1 MKLRRLVVASAAAA
15 LCAIAIPVSSAS
27 AAVDCS
33 QYKQYGDLSGKTVHI
48 FTSILSPESDIYM
61 AAYKDFETC
70 TKATIQWEGSNDFES
85 QLNVRVAGGS
95 APDLAVIPQPGLL
108 QKMVQ
113 SGKAV
118 PAPAGVVANAKKYW
132 SADWRAYSTVNGKY
146 YGSPLSANMKSLV
159 WYSPKK
165 FKKLG
170 LKVPTTWAQMMNLS
184 NTIVKKGFKPWCAG
198 IGSGTATGWPA
209 TDWMEELVLR
219 QLGPKVYDSW
229 VAGKTKFADPKI
241 QKVMKTLAAWLMN
254 PKYVNAGI
262 GDVKSIATT
271 TFQDAGLGI
280 PKGKCFMLQ
289 QASFYGAQFPKGTTI
304 GPKGDVF
311 AFFLPAINKKW
322 PIPVEGGGEF
332 IVSFRNAPEVNAV
345 QTFLSSP
352 LYLTKRAKLS
362 TGGWTTANSGV
373 PASAYPTP
381 LDKMVAKYLANP
393 KATFRFDGSDAM
405 PAAVGAG
412 SFWTQMT
419 AWFSGNNPSS
429 PGTIKAIAQAIDS
442 TWPTS

>member
-1 MKLRRLVVASAAAA
+1 MKPRRLVAATAAAA
-15 LCAIAIPVSSAS
+15 LAAIALPITSAS
-27 AAVDCS
+27 AAVNCAP
-33 QYKQYGDLSGKTVHI
+33 YKQYGDLSGKTVHI
-48 FTSILSPESDIYM
+48 FASILSPESDIYID
-61 AAYKDFETC
+61 AYRDFEKC
-70 TKATIQWEGSNDFES
+70 TGVTIQWEGSNDFES
-85 QLNVRVAGGS
+85 QLGVRVAGGS

-132 SADWRAYSTVNGKY
+132 TADWRAYSTVNGKY
-146 YGSPLSANMKSLV
+146 YGAPLSANMKSLV
-159 WYSPKK
+159 WYSPKY
-165 FKKLG
+165 FKKNG
-170 LKVPTTWAQMMNLS
+170 LTVPKTWAEMMKLS
-184 NTIVKKGFKPWCAG
+184 DKLAAKGQKPWCAG

-219 QLGPKVYDSW
+219 MYGPQVYDSW
-229 VAGKTKFADPKI
+229 VAGKTKFASPQI
-241 QKVMKTLAAWLMN
+241 ENVMKTLSKWLMN

-289 QASFYGAQFPKGTTI
+289 QASFYGAQFPQGTKI
-304 GPKGDVF
+304 GPSGDVF
-311 AFFLPAINKKW
+311 AFFLPSINKKW

-345 QTFLSSP
+345 QTFMSSP
-352 LYLTKRAKLS
+352 LYLTNRAKDS
-362 TGGWTTANSGV
+362 AGGWTTANSGV
-373 PASAYPTP
+373 PVSAYPTP
-381 LDKMVAKYLANP
+381 LDRMVATYLSNP

-419 AWFSGNNPSS
+419 AWFSGDNPQATS
-429 PGTIKAIAQAIDS
+429 TIDSIAKAIDA
-442 TWPTS
+442 TWPTA

>member
-1 MKLRRLVVASAAAA
+1 MKPRRLVAATAAAA
-15 LCAIAIPVSSAS
+15 LAAIALPITSAS
-27 AAVDCS
+27 AAVNCAP
-33 QYKQYGDLSGKTVHI
+33 YKQYGDLSGKTVHI
-48 FTSILSPESDIYM
+48 FASILSPESDIYID
-61 AAYKDFETC
+61 AYRDFEKC
-70 TKATIQWEGSNDFES
+70 TGVTIQWEGSNDFES
-85 QLNVRVAGGS
+85 QLGVRVAGGS

-132 SADWRAYSTVNGKY
+132 TADWRAYSTVNGKY
-146 YGSPLSANMKSLV
+146 YGAPLSANMKSLV
-159 WYSPKK
+159 WYSPKY
-165 FKKLG
+165 FKKNG
-170 LKVPTTWAQMMNLS
+170 LTVPKTWAEMMKLS
-184 NTIVKKGFKPWCAG
+184 DKLAAKGQKPWCAG

-219 QLGPKVYDSW
+219 MYGPQVYDSW
-229 VAGKTKFADPKI
+229 VAGKTKFASPQI
-241 QKVMKTLAAWLMN
+241 ENVMKTLSKWLMN

-304 GPKGDVF
+304 SPTGDVF
-311 AFFLPAINKKW
+311 AFFLPPINKKW
-322 PIPVEGGGEF
+322 QIPVEGGGEF
-332 IVSFRNAPEVNAV
+332 IVSFRNAKEVNAV
-345 QTFLSSP
+345 QTFMSSP
-352 LYLTKRAKLS
+352 LYLTNRAKAS
-362 TGGWTTANSGV
+362 MGGWTTANSGV
-373 PASAYPTP
+373 PVSAYPTP
-381 LDKMVAKYLANP
+381 LDKMVATYLANP

-419 AWFSGNNPSS
+419 AWFSGDNPQS
-429 PGTIKAIAQAIDS
+429 PSTIDSIAKAIDA
-442 TWPTS
+442 TWPTA